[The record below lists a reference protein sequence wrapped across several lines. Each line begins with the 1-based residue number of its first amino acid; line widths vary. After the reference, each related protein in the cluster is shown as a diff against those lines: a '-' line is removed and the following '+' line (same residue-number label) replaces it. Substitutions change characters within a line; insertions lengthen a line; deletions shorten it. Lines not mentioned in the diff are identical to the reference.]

1 MQIDIGSLLSSYPS
15 NPNYVGSPEQLATKA
30 ELDKF
35 YKESPNA
42 GFSFTFDP
50 ALANT
55 THNNIRYMLLP
66 KPTEEEQAAFLKMN
80 QLFKEMD
87 AHNEKVLKEHHS
99 PEALEKFFSR
109 EADSIFRSPAGE
121 ILAVVYKDG
130 SIYTHGGIDLDAINR
145 AGQGLSQHEY
155 RAMARNAVATA
166 LGSQAVASYYDYHK
180 PAPTIRDI
188 SLEEKAYY
196 RRA

>member
-1 MQIDIGSLLSSYPS
+1 
-15 NPNYVGSPEQLATKA
+15 
-30 ELDKF
+30 
-35 YKESPNA
+35 
-42 GFSFTFDP
+42 
-50 ALANT
+50 
-55 THNNIRYMLLP
+55 
-66 KPTEEEQAAFLKMN
+66 
-80 QLFKEMD
+80 MD

-99 PEALEKFFSR
+99 PEALEKFFSQ

-145 AGQGLSQHEY
+145 AGQSLSQHEY

-196 RRA
+196 HCA